1 MKDIIKIVIRLFLNI
16 KHLEGV
22 AEGKGESCRNALGF
36 KKRKIGNGRCIS
48 IGVFLAVSCI
58 HLS

>member
-1 MKDIIKIVIRLFLNI
+1 MKDIIKIE

-22 AEGKGESCRNALGF
+22 AEGKWESCRNALGF
-36 KKRKIGNGRCIS
+36 KKRKIGNGICVS

-58 HLS
+58 HLR